1 MSGVMTWLFA
11 SGHAAD
17 LILGVL
23 AIEAAWL
30 RFGRG
35 WGWGAMAGLLGP
47 AALIV
52 LGAES
57 RAGRCR
63 VVVDCPAAGVYRCR
77 CT

>member
-17 LILGVL
+17 LFGVL

-35 WGWGAMAGLLGP
+35 WGFWGAMAGLLGP
-47 AALIV
+47 C
-52 LGAES
+52 GAD
-57 RAGRCR
+57 RCW
-63 VVVDCPAAGVYRCR
+63 G
-77 CT
+77 